1 MSQRDRI
8 AQMLMASA
16 VSPDAYTVPLPWP
29 MPPGEQLL
37 RGIPPNE
44 RDLIERAP
52 VMEGYDANAIKGEDV
67 MQQYFWPDL
76 VEENI

>member
-1 MSQRDRI
+1 MSEQRDRI
-8 AQMLMASA
+8 AQALMAQM
-16 VSPDAYTVPLPWP
+16 VLSPWLVA
-29 MPPGEQLL
+29 PGEAVMMV
-37 RGIPPNE
+37 PPNE

-52 VMEGYDANAIKGEDV
+52 VMEGHDPNAIRGEDV

>member
-8 AQMLMASA
+8 AQAMMASA

-37 RGIPPNE
+37 RAVPPNE

-52 VMEGYDANAIKGEDV
+52 VSEGYDANAIRGEDV
-67 MQQYFWPDL
+67 MQQYFWPELTQED
-76 VEENI
+76 I